1 MRLQEASQRDYDTM
15 YIEGRDGFAS
25 VDTNHDD
32 IATPEEMLVKID
44 QNVIDQL
51 MNFLGVQQGE
61 SVTWE

>member
-44 QNVIDQL
+44 QNVID
-51 MNFLGVQQGE
+51 
-61 SVTWE
+61 